1 MYVMH
6 KLIKYFVPQLTICV
20 VFAPLKARP
29 PSVHQEIEETDTLS
43 WANSP
48 VSTLPLGRSKQG
60 TRGLG
65 TEDRGPGTK
74 TRDWTHSSAWEAVGP
89 T

>member
-1 MYVMH
+1 MMYVMH

-29 PSVHQEIEETDTLS
+29 PSLHQEIEETDTLS

-48 VSTLPLGRSKQG
+48 VSNVGCG
-60 TRGLG
+60 TNMVSWPVGNTGDGL
-65 TEDRGPGTK
+65 
-74 TRDWTHSSAWEAVGP
+74 W
-89 T
+89 